1 MKAHDGE
8 LDTKELE
15 KKRLEKED
23 AKWQKFIICKRITS
37 NEKWLGRMENN
48 KEINLEEDF
57 VTMAFGEAFV
67 KEFKNGGF
75 AWICGCACW

>member
-1 MKAHDGE
+1 MMGA

-15 KKRLEKED
+15 KKRLEQDKAE
-23 AKWQKFIICKRITS
+23 WQKSIIRKPITS

-48 KEINLEEDF
+48 KETNLEEDF

-67 KEFKNGGF
+67 KELRMGDLHGF
-75 AWICGCACW
+75 VDAPRW